1 MARHARRCDSTALK
15 GGLRGSPAATVVVP
29 QPGGAGAASTLPS
42 RCGERVTW
50 QDGARQMTD
59 TAWEPLRDL
68 PRGTAGLERA
78 ARALR
83 QASSRHTSVY
93 LYGLEGETL
102 VLRAFEGRPTDHTR
116 IRVGEGVCGRAVAS
130 GGSQLVADVVGD
142 PDYISCSLETRS
154 ECVVLI
160 RRDGRVVGQID
171 IDSDVPDAFT
181 PEDVIGLEKA
191 ADLLAPLL

>member
-1 MARHARRCDSTALK
+1 
-15 GGLRGSPAATVVVP
+15 
-29 QPGGAGAASTLPS
+29 
-42 RCGERVTW
+42 
-50 QDGARQMTD
+50 MTD

-68 PRGTAGLERA
+68 PRGTPGLERA

-93 LYGLEGETL
+93 LYGVEGDTL
-102 VLRAFEGRPTDHTR
+102 VLRAFSGRPTEHTR

-130 GGSQLVADVVGD
+130 GVSQVAADVAGD

-154 ECVVLI
+154 ECVVPVH
-160 RRDGRVVGQID
+160 RDGRVVGQID

-181 PEDVIGLEKA
+181 AEDVSCLEEA
-191 ADLLAPLL
+191 AKLIAPLF